1 MDKNKKIE
9 LTLPL
14 TKKKNLVVTLPLIKT
29 KKIVINNCFGGFGLS
44 YEAVMMYAELSNIKL
59 NAYVNKKVDGH
70 TDFIHL
76 IKYENPSDTILG
88 VIHYLTSKLNDD
100 GTLPDHDEGYFSE
113 RKIKRDDPILVK
125 VVEKLGKKANGK
137 YSELKIVEIPDDVE
151 WEIDEYDGLETVE
164 EAHRSWN

>member
-29 KKIVINNCFGGFGLS
+29 KKIVINNCYGGFTLS
-44 YEAVMMYAELSNIKL
+44 YEAVMMYAKLSNIKL

-70 TDFIHL
+70 TDFNHL
-76 IKYENPSDTILG
+76 VKYEKPSDTLLG
-88 VIHYLTSKLNDD
+88 IIHYSTSKLNDD
-100 GTLPDHDEGYFSE
+100 ETLPDKGYFSE
-113 RKIKRDDPILVK
+113 RNIKRDDPILIK
-125 VVEKLGKKANGK
+125 VIEKLGKKANSK
-137 YSELKIVEIPDDVE
+137 YSELKIVEIPDDVK

-164 EAHRSWN
+164 ETHRHFN